1 LPYHVWRGGA
11 VEGVL
16 SKVKAD
22 HDAVF
27 WALVVAVYHLEQ
39 LDDEN
44 AKTDIDRMRAILSEF
59 PPKAVSLCFLKAA
72 LAFNPPETLEQ
83 AQALYDHYG
92 VEAVGLE
99 KMYPEQRPQ

>member
-1 LPYHVWRGGA
+1 MSDA
-11 VEGVL
+11 
-16 SKVKAD
+16 KAD

-39 LDDEN
+39 LQDGR
-44 AKTDIDRMRAILSEF
+44 AQIDIDRMRAILSEF
-59 PPKAVSLCFLKAA
+59 PPKAVSLYFLKAA

-83 AQALYDHYG
+83 AVALYDHYG

-99 KMYPEQRPQ
+99 KMYPDQKLQ